1 MVPQRAPEHEKRRTG
16 PDDAGRLKNRAV
28 AYGSASA
35 RPEVSRMAGVLVDRG
50 LEGVVVGETV
60 LSNVEGQIGRLTYRG
75 YDIHDLAVNATYE
88 EVVHLL
94 LYGQLPTHS
103 ELHDLGAKLSESRA
117 LPSALMAI
125 LHAIPKNAWPMDVLR
140 TAVSALAHYVP
151 HRPDGSHASDN
162 EAAIN
167 LIGKTPTIIAAWD
180 RIRRGL
186 EPIAPDPKLR
196 MAANFLY
203 MRSAEK
209 PIVEAEQALDTYFV
223 LLADHSYN
231 ASTFAARVAASTR
244 ADIYG
249 AVTSAIATLAG
260 DLHGGAPG
268 KVMTMLEEIGLPEKA
283 EPYVRKLLE
292 SGDKIMGMG
301 HREYKIR
308 DPRAEHLEQ
317 MAKKLTE
324 KSATKW
330 YLIARALEDASN
342 KVLQE
347 VKPGKR
353 IYANVEFYTAP
364 TLSSLGVSSDQFTCM
379 FAAGRMAGWCAHIIE
394 QAQENRL
401 IRPQATYIGPDVH
414 PFEPI
419 NRRTGLP
426 VTIPER
432 VAAPNGALH

>member
-1 MVPQRAPEHEKRRTG
+1 MSG
-16 PDDAGRLKNRAV
+16 
-28 AYGSASA
+28 
-35 RPEVSRMAGVLVDRG
+35 MAGVLVDRG

-60 LSNVEGQIGRLTYRG
+60 LSNVEGEIGRLTYRG

-94 LYGQLPTHS
+94 LRGQLPTHS
-103 ELHDLGAKLSESRA
+103 ELHDLSTKLTQARS
-117 LPSALMAI
+117 LPSALIAI
-125 LHAIPKNAWPMDVLR
+125 LHAIPKDAWPMDVLR
-140 TAVSALAHYVP
+140 TSISALAHYMP
-151 HRPDGSHASDN
+151 HRADGLHVSDT

-167 LIGKTPTIIAAWD
+167 LIAKTPSIIATWD

-203 MRSAEK
+203 MRSGEK
-209 PIVEAEQALDTYFV
+209 PIVEAERALDTYFV

-231 ASTFAARVAASTR
+231 ASTFAARVTASTH

-268 KVMTMLEEIGLPEKA
+268 KVMKMLEEIGLPEKA
-283 EPYVRKLLE
+283 EPYVRTLLE
-292 SGDKIMGMG
+292 NGGKIMGMG

-308 DPRAEHLEQ
+308 DPRAVHLET
-317 MAKKLTE
+317 MARNLTE

-330 YLIARALEDASN
+330 YLIARALEDASD

-364 TLSSLGVSSDQFTCM
+364 TLSSLGVSSDQFTCL
-379 FAAGRMAGWCAHIIE
+379 FAAGRMAGWCAHVLE
-394 QAQENRL
+394 QEQENRL

-419 NRRTGLP
+419 NRRTGMPLHVEQALP
-426 VTIPER
+426 
-432 VAAPNGALH
+432 AANGVLN

>member
-1 MVPQRAPEHEKRRTG
+1 M
-16 PDDAGRLKNRAV
+16 
-28 AYGSASA
+28 S
-35 RPEVSRMAGVLVDRG
+35 GVLVDRG

-60 LSNVEGQIGRLTYRG
+60 LSNVEGEIGRLTYRG

-88 EVVHLL
+88 EVAHLL

-103 ELHDLGAKLSESRA
+103 ELHDFSTKIAQARA
-117 LPSALMAI
+117 LPSALFAI
-125 LHAIPKNAWPMDVLR
+125 LHAIPKDAWPMDVLR
-140 TAVSALAHYVP
+140 TSISALAHYVP
-151 HRPDGSHASDN
+151 HRRDGSHASDA

-167 LIGKTPTIIAAWD
+167 LIAKTPTIIAAWD

-196 MAANFLY
+196 LAANFLW
-203 MRSAEK
+203 MRSGEK
-209 PIVEAEQALDTYFV
+209 PIDEAERALDTYFV
-223 LLADHSYN
+223 LLSDHSYN
-231 ASTFAARVAASTR
+231 ASTFAGRVTASTR

-249 AVTSAIATLAG
+249 AITSAVATLAG

-283 EPYVRKLLE
+283 EPYVRALLE
-292 SGDKIMGMG
+292 RGERIMGMG

-308 DPRAEHLEQ
+308 DPRAQHLET
-317 MAKKLTE
+317 MAKNLTE
-324 KSATKW
+324 KSHTKW
-330 YLIARALEDASN
+330 YLIARALEDAAN

-364 TLSSLGVSSDQFTCM
+364 TLSSLGVASDEFTCL
-379 FAAGRMAGWCAHIIE
+379 FAAGRMAGWCAHVIE
-394 QAQENRL
+394 QGQENRL
-401 IRPQATYIGPDVH
+401 IRPQANYIGPDVH

-419 NRRTGLP
+419 NHRTGLVP
-426 VTIPER
+426 K
-432 VAAPNGALH
+432 AAASPNGARN